1 MSSAQPIEILKSVIL
16 DILPILKND
25 AIPLVDAIA
34 PNDFV
39 LNSPLGMSDGQV
51 YKHLQSV
58 LWQTSS
64 TFERPKWW
72 QAVTHWKKDLDKSK
86 L

>member
-1 MSSAQPIEILKSVIL
+1 MTSSVPVELLKTGVIDL
-16 DILPILKND
+16 LPELKND
-25 AIPLVDAIA
+25 AISLVDAIA
-34 PNDFV
+34 PNDFI

-51 YKHLQSV
+51 YKHLQSI

-72 QAVTHWKKDLDKSK
+72 KLVTHWKSDGDKSK

>member
-1 MSSAQPIEILKSVIL
+1 MSSAQPVELLKAGILEL
-16 DILPILKND
+16 LPIVKDD

-51 YKHLQSV
+51 YKHLQST
-58 LWQTSS
+58 LYQTSS

-72 QAVTHWKKDLDKSK
+72 QLVTHWRNDFDKSK